1 LWRYLNPEY
10 FGKQLKRFEPLLT
23 ELPDDMLLSRR
34 NRFRAEMLQE
44 VSAQLERAS
53 AILPSIS
60 CAPHGADESC
70 DLCSQQQAAVK
81 QEVSSLESDSSV
93 ELVHCVSDSQA
104 SSNTKPRQQT
114 GHSEERKRQED
125 IESLWVPPHTMVAL
139 PMKRDP
145 LDDPE
150 EMWEAFLSGSPL
162 PEFPGGID
170 KYVFNQSRPRVNS
183 HETHQVPER
192 NPDPSINSPR
202 MSRHLRDLFAKAKD
216 VAQQLETTV
225 QTMPTS
231 VRNVSWIKYTMENLV
246 QPNLDA
252 LGPLLIPISDI
263 KPSPKSP
270 HSQ

>member
-1 LWRYLNPEY
+1 LRLWRYLNPEY

-23 ELPDDMLLSRR
+23 ELTDDVLLSRR

-150 EMWEAFLSGSPL
+150 EMWEAFLSGCPL
-162 PEFPGGID
+162 PRCPGANEQG
-170 KYVFNQSRPRVNS
+170 VASQVGARLNNFNAL
-183 HETHQVPER
+183 QVPE
-192 NPDPSINSPR
+192 
-202 MSRHLRDLFAKAKD
+202 
-216 VAQQLETTV
+216 
-225 QTMPTS
+225 
-231 VRNVSWIKYTMENLV
+231 
-246 QPNLDA
+246 
-252 LGPLLIPISDI
+252 G
-263 KPSPKSP
+263 
-270 HSQ
+270 